1 MLKNIPNLSNEV
13 FFCLIIA
20 IIILAV
26 INIVGAIVI
35 VAIIQ
40 HGKTKR
46 TKILSERISPQKKN
60 KMIEKLLKNEI
71 ESKNNIIM
79 LAEYIAD
86 KLEK

>member
-13 FFCLIIA
+13 FFFLIIA

-26 INIVGAIVI
+26 ITIAGVIVI

-46 TKILSERISPQKKN
+46 TKILSERTSPQKKN
-60 KMIEKLLKNEI
+60 KMIEKLLKKEI
-71 ESKNNIIM
+71 ESKNNIII